1 MAKISLG
8 AGTFEG
14 VEVDLWGSLYKTVRI
29 TRSVQNKVDK
39 ALKKLDDTQD
49 ADAAVKVLAD
59 VIDARLEP
67 QNGAG
72 PPSKLIVEKWKTDEL
87 SLDQL
92 QQFQADLDEAE
103 APPT

>member
-1 MAKISLG
+1 VAKISLG

-29 TRSVQNKVDK
+29 TRSVQNKVDNS
-39 ALKKLDDTQD
+39 LKKMDEDMT
-49 ADAAVKVLAD
+49 ADQAVKVLAD

-72 PPSKLIVEKWKTDEL
+72 PPSKLIMEKWKADEL

-92 QQFQADLDEAE
+92 QQFQSDLDEAE